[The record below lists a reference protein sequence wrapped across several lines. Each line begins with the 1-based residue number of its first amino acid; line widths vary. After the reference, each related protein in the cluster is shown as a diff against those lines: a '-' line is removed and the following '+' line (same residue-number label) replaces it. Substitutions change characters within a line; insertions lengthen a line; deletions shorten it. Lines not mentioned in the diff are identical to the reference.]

1 MSVVTNTRITIFDRV
16 VVAMDGSPGSLE
28 AAVQADALRPGLGM
42 IELIG
47 VVQSSSIAYS
57 AYGAPLIVAE
67 AERTFAN
74 RFDQGRSVCPAATA
88 ELLHGPVIPRLL
100 ERLKDSH
107 ATLVAVGASD
117 HSRPVGIARGSVPT
131 EMLHRAPCSVL
142 VARRPRVADSSLRS
156 VIVGYDGSS
165 GARDALATGRDI
177 ASRLGATLR
186 IVLADDSAAI
196 EAEELEGLAVHRDER
211 NAVHAL
217 REASGDADLLVV
229 GSRGLRGVRAIGSVS
244 ERLGNRS
251 SCSVLVVRDA
261 PGR

>member
-1 MSVVTNTRITIFDRV
+1 MPVVTNSRVTIFDRV

-28 AAVQADALRPGLGM
+28 AAIQADALRSGLGI

-47 VVQSSSIAYS
+47 VVQASSIAYS

-74 RFDQGRSVCPAATA
+74 RFDQGRSVNPAATA
-88 ELLHGPVIPRLL
+88 ELLHGPVVPRLL
-100 ERLKDSH
+100 ERLEDSH

-142 VARRPRVADSSLRS
+142 VARRPRVAGSPLGS
-156 VIVGYDGSS
+156 VVVGYDGSS
-165 GARDALATGRDI
+165 GARDALAAGRDL
-177 ASRLGATLR
+177 ASRLDTTLR
-186 IVLADDSAAI
+186 VVLADDAAAI
-196 EAEELEGLAVHRDER
+196 TSEELEGLALDRDER
-211 NAVHAL
+211 SAVDAL
-217 REASGDADLLVV
+217 SEASHDADLLVV
-229 GSRGLRGVRAIGSVS
+229 GSRGLRGLKAIGSVS
-244 ERLGNRS
+244 ERLGHRS